1 MGESSHERDPVDN
14 RQFSRYISDV
24 ARLFDIERTVRTYCL
39 HLGEEHADELR
50 ELLVSVDRTLC
61 RVLPPELSRRVDR
74 EGSTLERG
82 PDGRLVVR
90 RHPALQAALDE
101 LCRLGLFRVFA
112 AEEHGGFALPLAIYY
127 LAVQLVSYHDTSL
140 ALFFLVHGNA
150 MYGIGRYGTPTQQA
164 RYLPRLA
171 AGELIASVAFT
182 EPTAGSD
189 AGAIRTRARR
199 DGDSWVLEG
208 DKLWITNGGDADLLI
223 TTARTGPAERGI
235 EGVSAFIL
243 EREADGVE
251 VTGLEDKTGLAGSPT
266 AALSYPGIRVPGDRL
281 LGELDRGG
289 RVMFAGVGMT
299 RVNIGAQALGI
310 AKRAFD
316 AAAAFAGERR
326 QGGCA
331 IIEHDAV
338 RQRLA
343 DMALTISAMEHLI
356 CRDSALEH
364 RGEWHVREMSEAK
377 YYCSE
382 ALQEL
387 TLRAI
392 NVHGG
397 YGCSRDH
404 VVERCRREAVAL
416 PLYGGT
422 SEIQWYIIA
431 RELLERGKAD
441 YRARDDALC
450 AELEA
455 REARSDLARR
465 VSAVKDQLWRL
476 VERVA
481 AMEDQAPFLR
491 HLTELSTALACAQ
504 VLLWQ
509 ASAPDADA
517 LERELAAVAVDRLED
532 RAAIS
537 VGRIGRGLDR
547 RTLKALVRERLE
559 G

>member
-1 MGESSHERDPVDN
+1 VRH
-14 RQFSRYISDV
+14 
-24 ARLFDIERTVRTYCL
+24 LFDIERTVRTFRHYF
-39 HLGEEHADELR
+39 GDEHTDVVR
-50 ELLVSVDRTLC
+50 ELLVSVARSLD
-61 RVLPPELSRRVDR
+61 RVLPPEASRAVDR
-74 EGSTLERG
+74 EGSNLERG

-90 RHPALQAALDE
+90 RHPHLQAALDE
-101 LCRLGLFRVFA
+101 LCKLGLFRVFA
-112 AEEHGGFALPLAIYY
+112 AEEHGGAGLPLAVFY
-127 LAVQLVSYHDTSL
+127 LVVQLVAYFDTSL

-150 MYGIGRYGTPTQQA
+150 MYAIGRFGTADQQA

-171 AGELIASVAFT
+171 EGELIASVSFT
-182 EPTAGSD
+182 EPSAGSD
-189 AGAIRTRARR
+189 AGSIHTRAER
-199 DGDSWVLEG
+199 DGESWVLSG

-223 TTARTGPAERGI
+223 TTARTRPLETGI
-235 EGVSAFIL
+235 AGVSAFIL

-251 VTGLEDKTGLAGSPT
+251 VVGLEDKTGLAGSPT
-266 AALSYPGIRVPGDRL
+266 AALHYPAIRIPADRL

-289 RVMFAGVGMT
+289 QVMFAGVGMT

-316 AAAAFAGERR
+316 AAVDFATNRV

-331 IIEHDAV
+331 IIEHDAIQ
-338 RQRLA
+338 QRLA
-343 DMALTISAMEHLI
+343 DMALVIATMEGLI
-356 CRDSALEH
+356 CHDSLAEH
-364 RGEWHVREMSEAK
+364 RGEWHVRGISQTK

-397 YGCSRDH
+397 YGCSRDY

-431 RELLERGKAD
+431 RELLESLAGRGKAD
-441 YRARDDALC
+441 YRARDSEMC
-450 AELEA
+450 HELERRCA
-455 REARSDLARR
+455 ADGALADLARR
-465 VSAVKDQLWRL
+465 TSRVTDELWRA

-481 AMEDQAPFLR
+481 EMRNMAPFFR
-491 HLTELSTALACAQ
+491 HLTELSTALAGAQ

-509 ASAPDADA
+509 ASASDADDFY
-517 LERELAAVAVDRLED
+517 RELTSVAVDRLED
-532 RAAIS
+532 QAERAG
-537 VGRIGRGLDR
+537 GRIERSVDRAEVR
-547 RTLKALVRERLE
+547 RTVRRLL